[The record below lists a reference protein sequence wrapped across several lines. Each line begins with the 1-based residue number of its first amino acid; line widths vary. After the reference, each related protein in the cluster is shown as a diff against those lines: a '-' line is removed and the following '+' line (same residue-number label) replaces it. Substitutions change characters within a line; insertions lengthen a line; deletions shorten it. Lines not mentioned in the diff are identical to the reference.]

1 MRAMILTTVFII
13 KAVNV
18 TYNLV
23 INVRIVFYF
32 CKKST
37 QYNLVIN
44 VRIVFYFC
52 KKSTQYVKLWGKDPP
67 LSTSTWYDDIRPH
80 FQPGKFDQ

>member
-1 MRAMILTTVFII
+1 MTHSAHQDIYGFRSYIVRVMILTTVFII

-32 CKKST
+32 TVK
-37 QYNLVIN
+37 NLLSMSS
-44 VRIVFYFC
+44 YG
-52 KKSTQYVKLWGKDPP
+52 GKT
-67 LSTSTWYDDIRPH
+67 LL
-80 FQPGKFDQ
+80 FQPPCYDK